1 MVGKL
6 PNLGEQ
12 LMYQEHF
19 KLREAPFSLTP
30 DSDYFYNYTGHQ
42 EALNV
47 LLVALQSGEG
57 LIKITGEVGTGK
69 TLLCRKLLAALTS
82 DFQTAYLPNP
92 LLKPFELYQAL
103 AEELGINIPR
113 GITMHDLVKRI
124 TEQLVGLRHKN
135 KKVVLCI
142 DEAQAMPKETL
153 EALRLFS
160 NLETEKHKLL
170 QIVVFAQPELN
181 KLLEGSDLRQLRQ
194 RITFSYDL
202 PALDREAVTGY
213 VNHRLK
219 VAGHKDGKLF
229 DNAALDAIYQ
239 SSRGIPRLVNILC
252 HKSLMVAYGQG
263 RPMVDL
269 RQVKLASLDTEDATQ
284 LSWSMS
290 AGKSFNLKIGI
301 ITLLEI
307 VLVIYLLRSVLS

>member
-1 MVGKL
+1 
-6 PNLGEQ
+6 
-12 LMYQEHF
+12 MYQEHF

-30 DSDYFYNYTGHQ
+30 DPDFFYNYTGHQ
-42 EALNV
+42 QALNV

-69 TLLCRKLLAALTS
+69 TLLCRKLLAALTN

-103 AEELGINIPR
+103 AEELGIHIPV
-113 GITMHDLVKRI
+113 GITMHGLVKRI
-124 TEQLVGLRHKN
+124 TEQLVDLRQKN

-142 DEAQAMPKETL
+142 DEAQAMPQETL

-160 NLETEKHKLL
+160 NLETEKQKLL
-170 QIVVFAQPELN
+170 QIVIFAQPELN
-181 KLLEGSDLRQLRQ
+181 KMLESNDLRQLRQ

-202 PALDREAVTGY
+202 PSLDRDAVTGY

-219 VAGHKDGKLF
+219 VAGHEGGSLF
-229 DNAALDAIYQ
+229 DTAALNAVYR

-252 HKSLMVAYGQG
+252 HKALMVAYGQG
-263 RPMVDL
+263 QSVVDL
-269 RQVKLASLDTEDATQ
+269 PQVKLASRDTEDATQ
-284 LSWSMS
+284 LSLSLL
-290 AGKSFNLKIGI
+290 AGKSFSLTIGI

>member
-1 MVGKL
+1 
-6 PNLGEQ
+6 
-12 LMYQEHF
+12 MYQEHF

-30 DSDYFYNYTGHQ
+30 DPDYFYNYTGHQ
-42 EALNV
+42 QALNV

-69 TLLCRKLLAALTS
+69 TLLCRKLIVALNN

-92 LLKPFELYQAL
+92 LLKPFELYQAF
-103 AEELGINIPR
+103 AEELGINIPS
-113 GITMHDLVKRI
+113 GITMHNLVKRI
-124 TEQLVGLRHKN
+124 TEQLVDLQKRG
-135 KKVVLCI
+135 KKAVLCI
-142 DEAQAMPKETL
+142 DEAQAMPRETL

-160 NLETEKHKLL
+160 NLETEKQKLL

-181 KLLEGSDLRQLRQ
+181 KMLESSDLRQLRQ

-219 VAGHKDGKLF
+219 VAGHEDGALF
-229 DNAALDAIYQ
+229 DTAALDAVYR
-239 SSRGIPRLVNILC
+239 SSRGIPRLVNIIC
-252 HKSLMVAYGQG
+252 HKALMVAYGQG
-263 RPMVDL
+263 QRVVDL
-269 RQVKLASLDTEDATQ
+269 PQVKMASRDTEDATQ
-284 LSWSMS
+284 LSWSLL
-290 AGKSFNLKIGI
+290 AGKSFNFTIGI

-307 VLVIYLLRSVLS
+307 VLVIYLLRSVLQ